1 MALEKGGLIMNAK
14 RWKPAVLKAFAESDC
29 LVNDLE
35 SGKVTRE
42 ELIARGELKP
52 FDEFLKK
59 LHRKS
64 GYVSCK

>member
-1 MALEKGGLIMNAK
+1 MIAT

-42 ELIARGELKP
+42 GLIARGELKTV
-52 FDEFLKK
+52 DEFLKK